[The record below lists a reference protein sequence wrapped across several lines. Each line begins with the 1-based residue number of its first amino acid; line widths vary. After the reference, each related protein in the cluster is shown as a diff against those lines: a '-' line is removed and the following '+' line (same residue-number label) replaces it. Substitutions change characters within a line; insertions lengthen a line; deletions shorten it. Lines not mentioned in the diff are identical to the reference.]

1 MKAEFIPKV
10 ITLLA
15 GAVVCIVAIVK
26 QMDVTYSL
34 EVLLATLIVFY
45 IIGIIAQKIILKVEQ
60 SNRFIRSKRDEEL
73 REQEKEQLLSA
84 VDRAMEK
91 VVNKM
96 LFGLRDSMNEQAFL
110 ECVAGLEKT
119 YEK

>member
-73 REQEKEQLLSA
+73 REQEKEQQDSRKTNFGICRFGQDCCRKTGN
-84 VDRAMEK
+84 V
-91 VVNKM
+91 
-96 LFGLRDSMNEQAFL
+96 FGLYRR
-110 ECVAGLEKT
+110 V
-119 YEK
+119 

>member
-45 IIGIIAQKIILKVEQ
+45 IIGIIAQKIILKVE

-73 REQEKEQLLSA
+73 REQEKEQQEQQ
-84 VDRAMEK
+84 DEQK
-91 VVNKM
+91 QT
-96 LFGLRDSMNEQAFL
+96 GEQTDSDQE
-110 ECVAGLEKT
+110 EP
-119 YEK
+119 

>member
-1 MKAEFIPKV
+1 M
-10 ITLLA
+10 
-15 GAVVCIVAIVK
+15 CIVAIVK

-73 REQEKEQLLSA
+73 QEQQEQQ
-84 VDRAMEK
+84 DEQTQT
-91 VVNKM
+91 
-96 LFGLRDSMNEQAFL
+96 GEQTDSDQE
-110 ECVAGLEKT
+110 EP
-119 YEK
+119 

>member
-34 EVLLATLIVFY
+34 EVLLATFD
-45 IIGIIAQKIILKVEQ
+45 
-60 SNRFIRSKRDEEL
+60 R
-73 REQEKEQLLSA
+73 LLYYWDHCTKNYFESGA
-84 VDRAMEK
+84 E
-91 VVNKM
+91 
-96 LFGLRDSMNEQAFL
+96 
-110 ECVAGLEKT
+110 
-119 YEK
+119 

>member
-34 EVLLATLIVFY
+34 EVLLCDID
-45 IIGIIAQKIILKVEQ
+45 
-60 SNRFIRSKRDEEL
+60 R
-73 REQEKEQLLSA
+73 LLYYWDHCTKNYFESGA
-84 VDRAMEK
+84 E
-91 VVNKM
+91 
-96 LFGLRDSMNEQAFL
+96 
-110 ECVAGLEKT
+110 
-119 YEK
+119 

>member
-73 REQEKEQLLSA
+73 REQQDEQTQTG
-84 VDRAMEK
+84 EQT
-91 VVNKM
+91 
-96 LFGLRDSMNEQAFL
+96 DSDQE
-110 ECVAGLEKT
+110 EP
-119 YEK
+119 

>member
-60 SNRFIRSKRDEEL
+60 VIALSEANVMKNCESRKKSSKNNRMSRNKQGNRLILTRKNHKIFYK
-73 REQEKEQLLSA
+73 QE
-84 VDRAMEK
+84 
-91 VVNKM
+91 
-96 LFGLRDSMNEQAFL
+96 
-110 ECVAGLEKT
+110 
-119 YEK
+119 

>member
-45 IIGIIAQKIILKVEQ
+45 IIGIIAQKIIL
-60 SNRFIRSKRDEEL
+60 N
-73 REQEKEQLLSA
+73 
-84 VDRAMEK
+84 
-91 VVNKM
+91 
-96 LFGLRDSMNEQAFL
+96 
-110 ECVAGLEKT
+110 
-119 YEK
+119 